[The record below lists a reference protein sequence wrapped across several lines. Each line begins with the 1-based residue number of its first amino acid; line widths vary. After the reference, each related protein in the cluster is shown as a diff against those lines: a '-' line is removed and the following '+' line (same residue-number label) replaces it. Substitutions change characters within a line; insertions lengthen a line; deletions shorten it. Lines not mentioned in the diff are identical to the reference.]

1 MTIDE
6 IKEKVNPIF
15 RSVFADDSIEIT
27 EEMSAKDVERWDSLN
42 HLSMISGVEKEFGI
56 KFKLK
61 ELVGMKNVGDMLR
74 LIEAKTNA

>member
-6 IKEKVNPIF
+6 IKDKVTPIF
-15 RSVFADDSIEIT
+15 HSVFADDSIVIT
-27 EEMSAKDVERWDSLN
+27 HEMSAKDVERWDSLN
-42 HLSMISGVEKEFGI
+42 HLSMISSVEKEFGI

-61 ELVGMKNVGDMLR
+61 ELVGMKNVGDMLH

>member
-6 IKEKVNPIF
+6 IKDRVNLIF
-15 RSVFADDSIEIT
+15 RNVFADDSIEIT
-27 EEMSAKDVERWDSLN
+27 HEMSAKDVERWDSLN
-42 HLSMISGVEKEFGI
+42 HLTMITGVEKEFGI

-74 LIEAKTNA
+74 LIEAKTST

>member
-6 IKEKVNPIF
+6 IKEKVNPVF

-42 HLSMISGVEKEFGI
+42 HLSMISSVEKEFGI